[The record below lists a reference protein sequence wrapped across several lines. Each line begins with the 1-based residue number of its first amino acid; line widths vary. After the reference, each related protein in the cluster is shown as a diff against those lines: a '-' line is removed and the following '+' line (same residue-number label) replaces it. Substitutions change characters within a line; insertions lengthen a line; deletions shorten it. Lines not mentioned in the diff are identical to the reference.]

1 MFSTFLFNE
10 PVFNIGIPPSRH
22 HYCLD
27 GSYRILSGNVNH
39 SFVIARGPGEDFIYG
54 QDKNDIELG
63 LVGERLDFKLLT
75 ALDTKEE
82 AESAAAAIQA
92 GVRLNTAG
100 GFIIV
105 HPNCG
110 VELWDVIRVHDGTSD
125 GDGSCFRVSAVNLIW
140 YSAAG
145 QYLHRLSL
153 CAV

>member
-1 MFSTFLFNE
+1 MFDNFLLNE
-10 PVFNIGIPPSRH
+10 PVFNIDIPPSCH

-63 LVGERLDFKLLT
+63 LIGERLDFKLLT
-75 ALDTKEE
+75 SLDTKEE
-82 AESAAAAIQA
+82 AESAASAIQA
-92 GVRLNTAG
+92 GTRLNTAG

-105 HPNCG
+105 YPNCG
-110 VELWDVIRVHDGTSD
+110 VELWDVIRIYDGVSD
-125 GDGSCFRVSAVNLIW
+125 RDRSDFRVSGINLVR
-140 YSAAG
+140 YSVAG
-145 QYLHRLSL
+145 QYFHRLSL